1 MANTRED
8 FGTKIIEI
16 RNRKNITIDDLAI
29 RTELQPNT
37 IIRIE
42 NGRFN
47 PGLDI
52 LLKIGDALGEELKY

>member
-8 FGTKIIEI
+8 FGTKIVEI